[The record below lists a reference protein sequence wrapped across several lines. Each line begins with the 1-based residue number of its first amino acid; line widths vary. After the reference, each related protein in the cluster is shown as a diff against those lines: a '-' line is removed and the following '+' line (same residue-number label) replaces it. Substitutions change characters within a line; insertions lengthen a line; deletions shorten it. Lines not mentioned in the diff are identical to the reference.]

1 VVVSTD
7 GGLDWN
13 PPIALGTPGGQGGRV
28 TALTVAGSGFT
39 AAGPAGRAG
48 AQRTVTWRSP
58 DGLTWSKA
66 APAASGTSAVTAL
79 AAAGETV
86 TGAAQQCG
94 AG

>member
-1 VVVSTD
+1 
-7 GGLDWN
+7 
-13 PPIALGTPGGQGGRV
+13 V

-39 AAGPAGRAG
+39 AAGQAGRAG
-48 AQRTVTWRSP
+48 AQHTVTWRSP

-66 APAASGTSAVTAL
+66 APAAGGTSAVTAL
-79 AAAGETV
+79 AAAGRTV

>member
-1 VVVSTD
+1 
-7 GGLDWN
+7 
-13 PPIALGTPGGQGGRV
+13 V

-39 AAGPAGRAG
+39 AAGPAGLAG

-66 APAASGTSAVTAL
+66 APAASGTPAVTAL

-86 TGAAQQCG
+86 TGAARQCG